1 MQIISY
7 TIVSKKMEISINEE
21 QSLVI
26 IKKEVEKIENISRF
40 RVSSQVKLEQAIE
53 ARKEISKTKKIL
65 ELQKQEIVG
74 PLNQALKKTRELFK
88 PYEQRLEIVDGWLKE
103 QMLQWEEIQQAERL
117 KKEAE
122 VEKKI
127 AEGEMS
133 FEEAGKKLEKV
144 EKKIDA
150 VPTREISKVVITDKS
165 KLPLEY
171 LEPDLIII
179 KRDLIAGKDIPGAKL
194 VKEKVVYN
202 KA

>member
-1 MQIISY
+1 
-7 TIVSKKMEISINEE
+7 MEISINEE
-21 QSLVI
+21 QSLVV
-26 IKKEVEKIENISRF
+26 IKKEVEKIENTGRF

-103 QMLQWEEIQQAERL
+103 QMLQWEAIQEAERK

-122 VEKKI
+122 VETKI
-127 AEGEMS
+127 AEGEMT
-133 FEEAGKKLEKV
+133 FEEAGRKIEKI
-144 EKKIDA
+144 EKKIEA
-150 VPTREISKVVITDKS
+150 VPTREIEEVEIYDKEA
-165 KLPLEY
+165 LPRTY
-171 LEPDLIII
+171 LIPDLMAI
-179 KRDLIAGKDIPGAKL
+179 KAFLKGGGTMSGARL
-194 VKEKVVYN
+194 VKRKVVYN